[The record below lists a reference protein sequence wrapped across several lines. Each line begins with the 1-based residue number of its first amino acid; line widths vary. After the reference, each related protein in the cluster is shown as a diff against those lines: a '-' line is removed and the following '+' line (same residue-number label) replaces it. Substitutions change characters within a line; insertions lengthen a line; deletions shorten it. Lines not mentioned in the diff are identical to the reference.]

1 VPKILI
7 IDEHGASRHGLRYL
21 IEQRILDARVY
32 ESNDLLNVPGLED
45 THDYFDLVLID
56 ADASKG
62 HTRQS
67 LEDSHAIPP
76 STRVAVISVAHSKE
90 EVLSCLAD
98 GYCGLI
104 DKHDLDDEIILAL
117 NDILGGRIYVPAW
130 IADGIVARVPHLQT
144 VSATL
149 SVSLTPR
156 QQSVLSLI
164 AQGLS
169 NKQIAHRLQIS
180 EGTAKI
186 HIAAMLRALGVR
198 NRAEAVAKSATLV
211 RRLPALSQS
220 PTIAPKASSPMATS
234 AAPTAAPK
242 RVGNN
247 VRKKASSSTPKLSI
261 IGKALS

>member
-1 VPKILI
+1 MPKILI

-32 ESNDLLNVPGLED
+32 ESNDLLNVPGLEE
-45 THDYFDLVLID
+45 TPDYFDLVLID

-104 DKHDLDDEIILAL
+104 DKHDLDDEIVLAL

-130 IADGIVARVPHLQT
+130 IADGIVARGPHLQT

-149 SVSLTPR
+149 SALTPR

-220 PTIAPKASSPMATS
+220 PTIAPKASSPMTTNAV
-234 AAPTAAPK
+234 PTTAPK

-247 VRKKASSSTPKLSI
+247 VRKKPSNSAPKLSI
-261 IGKALS
+261 IGKAVS